1 MNNPLDRKMFRQAG
15 MSKQPI
21 GILASSPELMT
32 AAKGYNRGGA
42 VGSSGDLN
50 RIYDPNAITSYMNQ
64 GNLIPGTGRN
74 TPFGGY
80 INPNP
85 YKTPAQIKR
94 EEVKFRENQGTQIE
108 GPGIIPVGKTEA
120 KTFKVEP
127 QIIDDF
133 KSYKKGDKFKLEDPI
148 IENEVVKKETTENKD
163 KINETNEKLNLIKP
177 DKTFSPEVSTL
188 DITAEKNKKKPPSKL
203 KQVDQSNEE
212 LKIAVSES
220 ALFKHT
226 TECC

>member
-1 MNNPLDRKMFRQAG
+1 MNDPLKRKMFRQVG

-94 EEVKFRENQGTQIE
+94 DEAKFRKNEGTQIE
-108 GPGIIPVGKTEA
+108 GPGIIPVGTTEA
-120 KTFKVEP
+120 KTFKVNP

-133 KSYKKGDKFKLEDPI
+133 AGFKKGDKFKLEDPV
-148 IENEVVKKETTENKD
+148 IENEVIEKENKDKENKD
-163 KINETNEKLNLIKP
+163 KINDTNKKLNVIKP
-177 DKTFSPEVSTL
+177 DKKFTPENSTL
-188 DITAEKNKKKPPSKL
+188 DITAEKQKKTHPKSIL
-203 KQVDQSNEE
+203 SS
-212 LKIAVSES
+212 L
-220 ALFKHT
+220 
-226 TECC
+226 C